1 MLYFGYNEFKKL
13 LKSGTLAGFTEA
25 AIKYFGEDNL
35 KTFQIDVSGEDSE
48 ETPSEFNA
56 NPTITGQ
63 DIKKFFGLLQRK
75 DKKTRRFISSYVL
88 PKIQTDDGSFE
99 DMSAIYDKNKG
110 ILNRNIAEVIGTG
123 AIQETSVKEQL
134 DKLVSRNRSTINQF
148 YLEFKRRKVEDE
160 IGQMVPAHPEFAA
173 KTFDDLNRGTKKL
186 ILRNMN

>member
-1 MLYFGYNEFKKL
+1 MLQG
-13 LKSGTLAGFTEA
+13 
-25 AIKYFGEDNL
+25 
-35 KTFQIDVSGEDSE
+35 
-48 ETPSEFNA
+48 
-56 NPTITGQ
+56 
-63 DIKKFFGLLQRK
+63 K

-123 AIQETSVKEQL
+123 AIQEASVKEQL

-160 IGQMVPAHPEFAA
+160 IGQMVPAHPEFTA
-173 KTFDDLNRGTKKL
+173 KTFDDLNREQKEL
-186 ILRNMN
+186 ILREYELVTEEGQQQERGSKGLTAQSKITGILNKDNRLYKEISPLFRELNFSQTSKQKIIFW